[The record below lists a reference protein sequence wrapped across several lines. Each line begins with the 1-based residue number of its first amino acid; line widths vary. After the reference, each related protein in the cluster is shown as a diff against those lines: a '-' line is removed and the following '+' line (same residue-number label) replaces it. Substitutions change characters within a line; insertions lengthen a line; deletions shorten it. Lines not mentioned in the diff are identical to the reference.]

1 MTTKEI
7 CTKIISFTIVIKM
20 KEIADNIRANL
31 DEVQSL
37 FSNEELLAKKIASIS
52 HAQSKVISWSKINAF
67 SIILF
72 YNELTGFNTGEMLS
86 KEPKNKSN
94 AYCYFS
100 NDDLVNKID
109 SYNSKG
115 VVADTSYVIRDGD
128 EVLEIRQD
136 VKGNYLA
143 ISRVFLNSQGQP
155 YKAFFAND
163 DGNVSGYHYFYKDGR
178 VDSILTVS
186 NYSPLPYFIL
196 SCVYDNGKISEIYFN
211 NDKGKVVI
219 YPR

>member
-1 MTTKEI
+1 MVE
-7 CTKIISFTIVIKM
+7 SPLYNGDKM
-20 KEIADNIRANL
+20 KEVADGIRANL

-37 FSNEELLAKKIASIS
+37 FSNEELLARKIASID
-52 HAQSKVISWSKINAF
+52 HAESNVISWSKTNAF
-67 SIILF
+67 SIIPF
-72 YNELTGFNTGEMLS
+72 YNELTGFKTGEMLS

-94 AYCYFS
+94 TYCYFS
-100 NDDLVNKID
+100 NDGLINKIE

-115 VVADTSYVIRDGD
+115 VVADTSYVIRDVD

-155 YKAFFAND
+155 SRAFFAND
-163 DGNVSGYHYFYKDGR
+163 DGNVSGYHYFYKDGKI
-178 VDSILTVS
+178 DSILTVS
-186 NYSPLPYFIL
+186 NYSPLLYVVL
-196 SCVYDNGKISEIYFN
+196 SCVYDDGKISEIYFN

>member
-1 MTTKEI
+1 MVE
-7 CTKIISFTIVIKM
+7 SQLYNGDKM
-20 KEIADNIRANL
+20 KEVADGIRANL

-37 FSNEELLAKKIASIS
+37 FSNEELLAKKIASVS
-52 HAQSKVISWSKINAF
+52 HAESKVISWSKTNAF
-67 SIILF
+67 SIIPF
-72 YNELTGFNTGEMLS
+72 YNELTGFKTGEMLS

-100 NDDLVNKID
+100 NDDLVNKVD

-115 VVADTSYVIRDGD
+115 VVADTSHVIRDDD
-128 EVLEIRQD
+128 EIFEIRQD

-155 YKAFFAND
+155 SKAFFAND

-178 VDSILTVS
+178 IDSILTVS
-186 NYSPLPYFIL
+186 NHSPLPYVIL
-196 SCVYDNGKISEIYFN
+196 SCVYDGGKISEIYFN

>member
-1 MTTKEI
+1 MQTVEPPLYNGD
-7 CTKIISFTIVIKM
+7 KM
-20 KEIADNIRANL
+20 KEVADGIRANL

-52 HAQSKVISWSKINAF
+52 HAESKVISWSKTNAF
-67 SIILF
+67 SIIPF
-72 YNELTGFNTGEMLS
+72 YNELTGFKTGEMLS

-100 NDDLVNKID
+100 NNGLVDKIE

-115 VVADTSYVIRDGD
+115 VVADTSYIIRDGN
-128 EVLEIRQD
+128 EALEIRQD

-155 YKAFFAND
+155 SKAFFVND
-163 DGNVSGYHYFYKDGR
+163 DGNVSAYHYFYKDGR
-178 VDSILTVS
+178 IDSILTVS
-186 NYSPLPYFIL
+186 NYSPLPYVIL
-196 SCVYDNGKISEIYFN
+196 SCVYDDGKISEIYFQ

>member
-1 MTTKEI
+1 MVE
-7 CTKIISFTIVIKM
+7 SLLYNGDKM
-20 KEIADNIRANL
+20 KEVADGIRADL

-37 FSNEELLAKKIASIS
+37 FSNEELLAEKISSIS
-52 HAQSKVISWSKINAF
+52 HTESKVVSWSKTNAF
-67 SIILF
+67 SIIPF
-72 YNELTGFNTGEMLS
+72 YNELTGFKTGEILS

-100 NDDLVNKID
+100 NDGLVNKID

-155 YKAFFAND
+155 SKAFFAND
-163 DGNVSGYHYFYKDGR
+163 DGNLSGYLYFYKDGR
-178 VDSILTVS
+178 IDSILTVS
-186 NYSPLPYFIL
+186 NYSPLPYVIL
-196 SCVYDNGKISEIYFN
+196 SCVYDDGKISEIYFN
-211 NDKGKVVI
+211 NNKGKVVI

>member
-1 MTTKEI
+1 
-7 CTKIISFTIVIKM
+7 M
-20 KEIADNIRANL
+20 KEVADGIRANL

-37 FSNEELLAKKIASIS
+37 FSNEELLAKKIASVS
-52 HAQSKVISWSKINAF
+52 HAESKVISWSKTNAF
-67 SIILF
+67 SIIPF
-72 YNELTGFNTGEMLS
+72 YNELTGFKTGEMLS

-100 NDDLVNKID
+100 NDDLVNKVD

-115 VVADTSYVIRDGD
+115 VVADTSHVIRDDD
-128 EVLEIRQD
+128 EIFEIRQD

-155 YKAFFAND
+155 SKAFFAND

-178 VDSILTVS
+178 IDSILTVS
-186 NYSPLPYFIL
+186 NHSPLPYVIL
-196 SCVYDNGKISEIYFN
+196 SCVYDGGKISEIYFN

>member
-1 MTTKEI
+1 MVK
-7 CTKIISFTIVIKM
+7 SPLYYGDKM
-20 KEIADNIRANL
+20 KEVADGIRADL

-37 FSNEELLAKKIASIS
+37 FSNEELLAKKIDSIS
-52 HAQSKVISWSKINAF
+52 HAESNVISWSKTNAF
-67 SIILF
+67 SVIPF
-72 YNELTGFNTGEMLS
+72 YNELTGFKTGEILS

-100 NDDLVNKID
+100 NNDLINKVD

-115 VVADTSYVIRDGD
+115 VVADASYVIRDGD
-128 EVLEIRQD
+128 EALEIRRD
-136 VKGNYLA
+136 IKGNYLA
-143 ISRVFLNSQGQP
+143 ISRVFLNSQRQP
-155 YKAFFAND
+155 SKAFFAND

-178 VDSILTVS
+178 IDSILTVS
-186 NYSPLPYFIL
+186 NYSPLPYVIL
-196 SCVYDNGKISEIYFN
+196 SCVYDEGKISEIYFN